1 VISGDVIIQGQH
13 LRAGD
18 FHHADAGSEHD
29 PLTSIHGAEV
39 LLVVAAADYY
49 PGDPGA

>member
-1 VISGDVIIQGQH
+1 VPSQH

-29 PLTSIHGAEV
+29 PLTSMNGAEV
-39 LLVVAAADYY
+39 LLVVAAADY
-49 PGDPGA
+49 PGA